1 VASHLLLDAFLGA
14 FDVAVVI
21 SNDADL
27 LEPVR
32 MVREELGRTVG
43 VLRVEGGQRRCIFS
57 GRADVIRTV
66 RRGHCS
72 ATQLPNE
79 LTDSH

>member
-1 VASHLLLDAFLGA
+1 M
-14 FDVAVVI
+14 VI

-43 VLRVEGGQRRCIFS
+43 VLKVEGGQKRCIFS
-57 GRADVIRTV
+57 GRAHFIRTV
-66 RRGHCS
+66 RRGHFE
-72 ATQLPNE
+72 AAQLPRE
-79 LTDSH
+79 LTDSHGRRISKPAEW